1 MIISID
7 AEKAFDKI
15 QHPFMIK
22 TLQKS
27 GIEGTYLNIIK
38 AIYDKPTANIILNGE
53 KLKAFPLKS
62 GTRQG
67 CPLSPLLF
75 NIVLEVLATAIRVE
89 KEIKGKL
96 KNCQM
101 IKYIKEKNQLFA
113 SSSFFVSTSTGV
125 VYKCDS
131 LKKKIVSTIFDL
143 SKTVEFINFTTSGK
157 IVYIDNNKLF
167 TYDTYTKDLKSIRIE
182 NNDNNGNYKIFIS
195 EENIILKYRK
205 LHEEE
210 NTINIF
216 DENLEKIF
224 ELKTEK
230 NHIYSSIVG
239 LQYISGTS
247 DGEIEIWDILSGE
260 LYNSIK
266 ISKSKVSFIEKE
278 AEYYFIGTGSG
289 DLLVTDDKFNV
300 LKKLNVS
307 RNEIIKIHI
316 VNDKIFVL
324 GMENNIYILSLIKE
338 NDEKLSLEY
347 REKFLTENGIHKD
360 YLEFFT
366 VDRVS
371 EIENFIRRMEI
382 QKVKFV
388 PKRENIFR
396 AFSDSISSRKVCLLG
411 KDPYFQPNVATG
423 LSFEVKKNSWMDPE
437 VNTSLKNM
445 LKLIYKT
452 YMGTIKDINEIR
464 NEIES
469 NKFIILQPDKIFGN
483 WKEQGVLLINSALTT
498 IENEAGRHH
507 KFWNTFTED
516 LIEFLSTKNSEII
529 FLLWGKD
536 AQIFEKNIKND
547 KIIKHNHPAICGNL
561 ENEADFMNGKSFEL
575 TKDVIE
581 WLGIK

>member
-1 MIISID
+1 M
-7 AEKAFDKI
+7 
-15 QHPFMIK
+15 
-22 TLQKS
+22 
-27 GIEGTYLNIIK
+27 
-38 AIYDKPTANIILNGE
+38 NIILEDSIDYKFKIKDFGIDPVNTKIIVTGDNLVFLN
-53 KLKAFPLKS
+53 K
-62 GTRQG
+62 
-67 CPLSPLLF
+67 
-75 NIVLEVLATAIRVE
+75 NIIE

-101 IKYIKEKNQLFA
+101 IKYIKEKNQLFT
-113 SSSFFVSTSTGV
+113 SSSFFVSTSIGV

-131 LKKKIVSTIFDL
+131 LKKKIVSTVFDL

-157 IVYIDNNKLF
+157 IVYIDSNKLF
-167 TYDTYTKDLKSIRIE
+167 TYDTYSKELRSTCIG
-182 NNDNNGNYKIFIS
+182 NNDKNGNYKIFIS
-195 EENIILKYRK
+195 GENIILKYRK

-216 DENLEKIF
+216 DESLEKIF

-230 NHIYSSIVG
+230 NHIYSKIVG

-266 ISKSKVSFIEKE
+266 ISTSKVSFIEKE
-278 AEYYFIGTGSG
+278 ANFYFIGTGSG
-289 DLLVTDDKFNV
+289 DLLVADSRFNI

-307 RNEIIKIHI
+307 RNEIIKIHT
-316 VNDKIFVL
+316 VNNKIFVL

-338 NDEKLSLEY
+338 NDEKLGLEY
-347 REKFLTENGIHKD
+347 RKKFLDKNRIHKD

-382 QKVKFV
+382 QKIKFV

-423 LSFEVKKNSWMDPE
+423 LSFEVKKNSWVDPE
-437 VNTSLKNM
+437 VNASLKNM

-452 YMGTIKDINEIR
+452 YTGTIKDINEIR

-469 NKFIILQPDKIFGN
+469 NKFVILQPDKIFEN
-483 WKEQGVLLINSALTT
+483 WKEQGVLMINSALTT

-507 KFWNTFTED
+507 KFWNKFTED
-516 LIEFLSTKNSEII
+516 LIEYLSTKNRDII

-536 AQIFEKNIKND
+536 AQIFEKNIRNS

-561 ENEADFMNGKSFEL
+561 ENEEDFMNGKSFEL
-575 TKDVIE
+575 TKEIIE
-581 WLGIK
+581 WLGVK

>member
-1 MIISID
+1 M
-7 AEKAFDKI
+7 
-15 QHPFMIK
+15 
-22 TLQKS
+22 
-27 GIEGTYLNIIK
+27 
-38 AIYDKPTANIILNGE
+38 NIILEDSIDYKFKIKDFGIDPVN
-53 KLKAFPLKS
+53 
-62 GTRQG
+62 TRI
-67 CPLSPLLF
+67 
-75 NIVLEVLATAIRVE
+75 IVTGDNLVFLNKNKIE

-278 AEYYFIGTGSG
+278 SDYYFIGTGSG

-360 YLEFFT
+360 YLDFFT

>member
-1 MIISID
+1 M
-7 AEKAFDKI
+7 
-15 QHPFMIK
+15 
-22 TLQKS
+22 
-27 GIEGTYLNIIK
+27 
-38 AIYDKPTANIILNGE
+38 NIILEDSIDYKFKIKDFGIDPVN
-53 KLKAFPLKS
+53 
-62 GTRQG
+62 TRI
-67 CPLSPLLF
+67 
-75 NIVLEVLATAIRVE
+75 IVTGDNLVFLNKNKIE

-278 AEYYFIGTGSG
+278 ADYYFIGTGSG

-347 REKFLTENGIHKD
+347 REKFLAENGIHKD

-469 NKFIILQPDKIFGN
+469 NKFVILQPDKIFGN

-516 LIEFLSTKNSEII
+516 LIEYLSTKNSEII

>member
-1 MIISID
+1 M
-7 AEKAFDKI
+7 
-15 QHPFMIK
+15 
-22 TLQKS
+22 
-27 GIEGTYLNIIK
+27 
-38 AIYDKPTANIILNGE
+38 NIILEDSIDYKFKIKDFGIDPVN
-53 KLKAFPLKS
+53 
-62 GTRQG
+62 TRI
-67 CPLSPLLF
+67 
-75 NIVLEVLATAIRVE
+75 IVTGDNLVFLNKNKIE

-101 IKYIKEKNQLFA
+101 IKYIKEKNQLFV

-324 GMENNIYILSLIKE
+324 GMENNIYILSSIKE

-575 TKDVIE
+575 TKEIIE
-581 WLGIK
+581 WLGVK

>member
-1 MIISID
+1 M
-7 AEKAFDKI
+7 
-15 QHPFMIK
+15 
-22 TLQKS
+22 
-27 GIEGTYLNIIK
+27 
-38 AIYDKPTANIILNGE
+38 NIILEDSIDYKFKIKDFGIDPVN
-53 KLKAFPLKS
+53 
-62 GTRQG
+62 TRI
-67 CPLSPLLF
+67 
-75 NIVLEVLATAIRVE
+75 IVTGDNLVFLNKNKIE

-101 IKYIKEKNQLFA
+101 IKYIKEKNQLFV

>member
-1 MIISID
+1 M
-7 AEKAFDKI
+7 
-15 QHPFMIK
+15 
-22 TLQKS
+22 
-27 GIEGTYLNIIK
+27 
-38 AIYDKPTANIILNGE
+38 NIILEDSIDYKFKIKDFGIDPVN
-53 KLKAFPLKS
+53 
-62 GTRQG
+62 TRI
-67 CPLSPLLF
+67 
-75 NIVLEVLATAIRVE
+75 IVTGDNLVFLNKNKIE

-278 AEYYFIGTGSG
+278 ADYYFIGTGSG

>member
-1 MIISID
+1 M
-7 AEKAFDKI
+7 
-15 QHPFMIK
+15 
-22 TLQKS
+22 
-27 GIEGTYLNIIK
+27 
-38 AIYDKPTANIILNGE
+38 NIILEDSIDYKFKIKDFGIDPVN
-53 KLKAFPLKS
+53 
-62 GTRQG
+62 TRIIDTG
-67 CPLSPLLF
+67 DNLVFL
-75 NIVLEVLATAIRVE
+75 NKNKIE

>member
-1 MIISID
+1 M
-7 AEKAFDKI
+7 
-15 QHPFMIK
+15 
-22 TLQKS
+22 
-27 GIEGTYLNIIK
+27 
-38 AIYDKPTANIILNGE
+38 NIILEDSIDYKFKIKDFGIDPVN
-53 KLKAFPLKS
+53 
-62 GTRQG
+62 TRI
-67 CPLSPLLF
+67 
-75 NIVLEVLATAIRVE
+75 IVTGDNLVFLNKNKIE

-382 QKVKFV
+382 QKIKFV

>member
-1 MIISID
+1 M
-7 AEKAFDKI
+7 
-15 QHPFMIK
+15 
-22 TLQKS
+22 
-27 GIEGTYLNIIK
+27 
-38 AIYDKPTANIILNGE
+38 NIILEDSIDYKFKIKDFGIDPVN
-53 KLKAFPLKS
+53 
-62 GTRQG
+62 TRI
-67 CPLSPLLF
+67 
-75 NIVLEVLATAIRVE
+75 IVTGDNLVFLNKNKIE

-507 KFWNTFTED
+507 KFWNKFTED
-516 LIEFLSTKNSEII
+516 LIEYLSTKNSEII

>member
-1 MIISID
+1 M
-7 AEKAFDKI
+7 
-15 QHPFMIK
+15 
-22 TLQKS
+22 
-27 GIEGTYLNIIK
+27 
-38 AIYDKPTANIILNGE
+38 NIILEDSIDYKFKIKDFGIDPVN
-53 KLKAFPLKS
+53 
-62 GTRQG
+62 TRI
-67 CPLSPLLF
+67 
-75 NIVLEVLATAIRVE
+75 IVTGDNLVFLNKNKIE

-423 LSFEVKKNSWMDPE
+423 LSFEVKKNSWGDPE
-437 VNTSLKNM
+437 VNASLKNM

-452 YMGTIKDINEIR
+452 YTGTIKDINEIR

-469 NKFIILQPDKIFGN
+469 NKFVILQPDKIFEN
-483 WKEQGVLLINSALTT
+483 WKEQGVLMINSALTT

-507 KFWNTFTED
+507 KFWNKFTED
-516 LIEFLSTKNSEII
+516 LIEYLSTKNKGII

-536 AQIFEKNIKND
+536 AQIFEKNIRNS

-561 ENEADFMNGKSFEL
+561 ENEEDFMNGKSFEL
-575 TKDVIE
+575 TKEIIE
-581 WLGIK
+581 WLGVK

>member
-1 MIISID
+1 M
-7 AEKAFDKI
+7 
-15 QHPFMIK
+15 
-22 TLQKS
+22 
-27 GIEGTYLNIIK
+27 
-38 AIYDKPTANIILNGE
+38 NIILEDSIDYKFKIKDFGIDPVN
-53 KLKAFPLKS
+53 
-62 GTRQG
+62 TRI
-67 CPLSPLLF
+67 
-75 NIVLEVLATAIRVE
+75 IVTGDNLVFLNKNKIE

-278 AEYYFIGTGSG
+278 ADYYFIGTGSG

-469 NKFIILQPDKIFGN
+469 NKFVILQPDKIFGN

-516 LIEFLSTKNSEII
+516 LIEYLSTKNSEII

>member
-1 MIISID
+1 M
-7 AEKAFDKI
+7 
-15 QHPFMIK
+15 
-22 TLQKS
+22 
-27 GIEGTYLNIIK
+27 
-38 AIYDKPTANIILNGE
+38 NIILEDSIDYKFKIKDFGIDPVN
-53 KLKAFPLKS
+53 
-62 GTRQG
+62 TRI
-67 CPLSPLLF
+67 
-75 NIVLEVLATAIRVE
+75 IVTGDNLVFLNKNKIE

-101 IKYIKEKNQLFA
+101 IKYIKEKNQLFV

-278 AEYYFIGTGSG
+278 ADYYFIGTGSG

-347 REKFLTENGIHKD
+347 REKFLAENGIHKD
-360 YLEFFT
+360 YLDFFT

-452 YMGTIKDINEIR
+452 YTGTIKDINEIR

-469 NKFIILQPDKIFGN
+469 NKFVILQPDKIFGN